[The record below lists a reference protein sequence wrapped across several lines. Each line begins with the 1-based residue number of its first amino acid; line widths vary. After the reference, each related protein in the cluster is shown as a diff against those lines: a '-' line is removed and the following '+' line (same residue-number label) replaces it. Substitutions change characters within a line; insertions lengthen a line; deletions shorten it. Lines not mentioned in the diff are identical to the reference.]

1 MPAINVKMEMDVL
14 EGLKD
19 VIVSTGLTENQILE
33 LALRNFIAEVKQ
45 DAEDIAAAEKVWN
58 SFILSGE
65 PAVPA
70 EDVFRKAGL

>member
-45 DAEDIAAAEKVWN
+45 DAEDIAA
-58 SFILSGE
+58 LSE
-65 PAVPA
+65 A
-70 EDVFRKAGL
+70 DTI

>member
-1 MPAINVKMEMDVL
+1 MPAINVKMDVL

-33 LALRNFIAEVKQ
+33 IALRNFIAEVKQ
-45 DAEDIAAAEKVWN
+45 DSEDVAAAEKAWN

>member
-1 MPAINVKMEMDVL
+1 MPAINVKMDVL

-19 VIVSTGLTENQILE
+19 VIVSTWLTENQILE

-45 DAEDIAAAEKVWN
+45 DSEDVAAAEKAWN